1 MYIGGL
7 EKSGIIIGAYLS
19 CEYDLAAN
27 WIMEGASM
35 DKKYREVIEL
45 AVPSR
50 LGLEKVAVDAAA
62 SLANLM
68 GFSEDRIED
77 LKTAVDEACI
87 NSIEHGN
94 QQNASVKVLVELSA
108 DESKLQVDIHDHGK
122 MVRADMEKPDIDA
135 KMAGKQ
141 TARGWGLFLIQELM
155 DEVEFDWS
163 PETGNV
169 TRMVINLK
177 Q

>member
-1 MYIGGL
+1 
-7 EKSGIIIGAYLS
+7 
-19 CEYDLAAN
+19 
-27 WIMEGASM
+27 ME
-35 DKKYREVIEL
+35 KKYREVIEL

-50 LGLEKVAVDAAA
+50 MGLEQVAVDASAA
-62 SLANLM
+62 LAKLM

-77 LKTAVDEACI
+77 LKTAVEEACI

-94 QQNASVKVLVELSA
+94 QENESVKVVVELIA

-122 MVRADMEKPDIDA
+122 LIQKNVEKPDIDA

-155 DEVEFDWS
+155 DEVEFDWN

>member
-1 MYIGGL
+1 
-7 EKSGIIIGAYLS
+7 
-19 CEYDLAAN
+19 
-27 WIMEGASM
+27 M

-50 LGLEKVAVDAAA
+50 MGLEQVAIDASAA
-62 SLANLM
+62 LAKLM

-77 LKTAVDEACI
+77 LKTAVEEACI

-94 QQNASVKVLVELSA
+94 QESESVKVLIELIA

-122 MVRADMEKPDIDA
+122 LIQKNIERPDIDA

-155 DEVEFDWS
+155 DEVKFDWN